1 MKDPPMASKKHPI
14 LTVLMILGVVAVF
27 LGVAMAFLM
36 KLLGQ
41 PATLSL
47 KEKIGVIP
55 IEGPIT
61 DTEPILTQLVDFG
74 KDKRIKAI
82 ILRINSP
89 GGGVAPSQE
98 IYREV
103 RRTIDNKKVV
113 AHMGGLAASGGYY
126 IASAANKI
134 VANPGTITG
143 SIGVIV
149 EFVQLEELLEKIGV
163 GLEVLKS
170 GEFKDI
176 GSPHRKVTNREK
188 ELMRDLIA
196 DIQEQ
201 FINAVAEGRSLSVQ
215 EVKAIADGRILTGS
229 QAKEKGLVDL
239 LGNFR
244 DTVNLTKEMVG
255 IDGEVTLVYPE
266 KPRLRFWDFM
276 FRGATDAFK
285 GMLRDYMETR
295 IEYRWSG
302 LQPDS

>member
-1 MKDPPMASKKHPI
+1 MATKKHSI

-27 LGVAMAFLM
+27 LGVAMAFLV
-36 KLLGQ
+36 KLVGQ
-41 PATLSL
+41 PSMLSL
-47 KEKIGVIP
+47 KERIGVIP

-61 DTEPILTQLVDFG
+61 DAEPILTQLVDFG

-113 AHMGGLAASGGYY
+113 AHMGSLAASGGYY

-176 GSPHRKVTNREK
+176 GSPHRKVTKREK
-188 ELMRDLIA
+188 ELMQDLIA

-201 FINAVAEGRSLSVQ
+201 FVNAVAEGRSLSVDA
-215 EVKAIADGRILTGS
+215 VKAIADGRILTGS

-255 IDGEVTLVYPE
+255 LKGEVTLVYPE
-266 KPRLRFWDFM
+266 KPKPSLWDYL
-276 FRGATDAFK
+276 FRDATDALD
-285 GMLRDYMETR
+285 GVLRNHLGTR

-302 LQPDS
+302 LQPHFED

>member
-1 MKDPPMASKKHPI
+1 MATKKHSI

-27 LGVAMAFLM
+27 LGVAMAFLI

-41 PATLSL
+41 PSTLSL

-61 DTEPILTQLVDFG
+61 DAEPILTQLVDFS

-98 IYREV
+98 IQREV

-176 GSPHRKVTNREK
+176 GSPHRKMTKREK

-201 FINAVAEGRSLSVQ
+201 FINAVAEGRSLSIDA
-215 EVKAIADGRILTGS
+215 VKAIADGRILTGS

-255 IDGEVTLVYPE
+255 IEGDVTLVYPE
-266 KPRLRFWDFM
+266 KPKASFWDFM
-276 FRGATDAFK
+276 FGDATDALT
-285 GMLRDYMETR
+285 GILRHHLETR
-295 IEYRWSG
+295 IQYRWPG
-302 LQPDS
+302 LQPHFKD